1 MRRTFVLTLLA
12 NTFALFAS
20 NVLPA
25 QTTASSPPRLMAIDL
40 PETKAQVTT
49 DLGIKSSQL
58 KGQMVLAQTTDASGR
73 VAVQLESFNLR
84 ASSVAT
90 SRGASGRLGMTLR
103 KGSAVT
109 REFNNSAGTLTID
122 FELVLH
128 YPLIDRIKGLQTAGN
143 DDRMAFTD
151 ILKGQY
157 KAAFSPYLSA
167 QSTTTLIDGWAR
179 WDLAKGALG
188 LVSKVEV
195 DFGVVPGRSIL
206 PGRCST
212 GLRKL
217 AVQPVFLRSGPEDL
231 DPTGRAL
238 PEFIERSQSIW
249 NRACVGFEF
258 RDPQFVDN
266 ENYKVLSEAEEGGL
280 RGLYDTDDAVEVF
293 FVESFQPQDLH
304 GGGITFSSGSASAQ
318 IIVADNNLD
327 QNPASFNNLAHEFG
341 HALSLCHPGNAI
353 CEGRAGRNPGSPG
366 TVICPS
372 GFDLDNPDLQSNQ
385 NAANVSNPLLRFEL
399 NVCCLRTDCTD
410 DCGECPDI
418 D

>member
-1 MRRTFVLTLLA
+1 MKRDFVLALA
-12 NTFALFAS
+12 AACALFPI
-20 NVLPA
+20 NMLLA
-25 QTTASSPPRLMAIDL
+25 QTTTTSSTRLIVIDL
-40 PETKAQVTT
+40 PETKAQITT
-49 DLGIKSSQL
+49 DSGLKSSQL
-58 KGQMVLAQTTDASGR
+58 KGQMVLAQTTDASGKVVVR
-73 VAVQLESFNLR
+73 LENFNIR

-90 SRGASGRLGMTLR
+90 SRGPSGRLGMTLR

-143 DDRMAFTD
+143 DDRMAFAD

-179 WDLAKGALG
+179 WDLSNASLG

-217 AVQPVFLRSGPEDL
+217 VVQPVFVRSGPGDL
-231 DPTGRAL
+231 EPTGRAL

-249 NRACVGFEF
+249 NRACVSFEF
-258 RDPQFVDN
+258 RDAQFVDN

-280 RGLYDTDDAVEVF
+280 RRLYDAEDAVEVF

-304 GGGITFSSGSASAQ
+304 GGGVTSSGGSLGAQ
-318 IIVADNNLD
+318 IIVSDNNLD
-327 QNPASFNNLAHEFG
+327 QNPASFNNLAHELG

-353 CEGRAGRNPGSPG
+353 CEGRAGRHPGSPG

-372 GFDLDNPDLQSNQ
+372 GLDLDNPDLQSNQ

-399 NVCCLRTDCTD
+399 NACCLRTDCANE
-410 DCGECPDI
+410 CGECPDI